1 MAGRT
6 ALTPYVSRR
15 CSGRRVPHIPTVC
28 GPRHIPHTHP
38 LGSTAVRST
47 AVVTKGRNMGVA
59 IRTADERDRE
69 LVVRL
74 LDESFQ
80 DDPVSGWV
88 FPDPEHRRTTH
99 PKLMAAFLDIVLAEG
114 RVDLVEDGSACA
126 LWLSVPADAH
136 PEGDEG
142 DEGDAAQLREAVD
155 PDNERVELIG
165 RLTAA
170 IHPVGRAHEYLWL
183 IGVAPD
189 NQSQGLGTALVQH
202 VLDRC
207 DREGV
212 AAYLEASNDRSRR
225 LYERLGFDLL
235 DRPLDLPDGPRMWP
249 MWREPQA

>member
-1 MAGRT
+1 
-6 ALTPYVSRR
+6 
-15 CSGRRVPHIPTVC
+15 
-28 GPRHIPHTHP
+28 
-38 LGSTAVRST
+38 
-47 AVVTKGRNMGVA
+47 MGVA
-59 IRTADERDRE
+59 IRTAGEDDRE

-74 LDESFQ
+74 LDEAFQ

-88 FPDPEHRRTTH
+88 FPEQGHRRATH

-114 RVDLVEDGSACA
+114 RVDLAEDGTGCA

-136 PEGDEG
+136 PENEG
-142 DEGDAAQLREAVD
+142 EAAQDDDAAQLREAVD

-165 RLTAA
+165 QLTAA
-170 IHPVGRAHEYLWL
+170 IHPSGRAHEYLWM

-189 NQSQGLGTALVQH
+189 SQGQGLGAALIQH
-202 VLDRC
+202 VLERC

-212 AAYLEASNDRSRR
+212 AAYLEASSARSRT
-225 LYERLGFDLL
+225 LYERLGFVLL